1 MNTKYFNDDMQQL
14 DPKNI
19 NAIHMP
25 VLFLLDT
32 SYSMDGE
39 PIRKTSEKH
48 KTDLKR
54 MFVKT
59 HR

>member
-32 SYSMDGE
+32 SIPWMENLSE
-39 PIRKTSEKH
+39 NFRKA
-48 KTDLKR
+48 
-54 MFVKT
+54 
-59 HR
+59 